1 MSGRDDE
8 HKPTRR
14 VIWARL
20 LLLLPFI
27 AMLWVASYNASSRA
41 WPGYRSSTGI
51 NCYGL
56 SLGAAIVAFVYLPG
70 ALRP

>member
-27 AMLWVASYNASSRA
+27 AMLWVASYNAVEPSIA
-41 WPGYRSSTGI
+41 GVPFFYWYQ
-51 NCYGL
+51 L
-56 SLGAAIVAFVYLPG
+56 LWVLLGAAIVAFVYMLE
-70 ALRP
+70 R